1 MNKTK
6 PIPTSK
12 NSLNLI
18 ILMVHIKLLCQ
29 MEINNVNIYIYFK
42 KAVNKHFD
50 PTTVS
55 RKS

>member
-6 PIPTSK
+6 PILTSK

-29 MEINNVNIYIYFK
+29 MEINNVNIYIYTLK
-42 KAVNKHFD
+42 NQ
-50 PTTVS
+50 
-55 RKS
+55 

>member
-29 MEINNVNIYIYFK
+29 MEINNVNIYIYTLK
-42 KAVNKHFD
+42 KQ
-50 PTTVS
+50 
-55 RKS
+55 

>member
-6 PIPTSK
+6 PILTSK

-42 KAVNKHFD
+42 KSVNKHFD